1 MIFLYYLLSA
11 SICLYTDFFIYG
23 WAATMVIVI
32 LGYYFFQIP
41 LNESAACM
49 SGSILAINFKD
60 DTNGWILPLFFNVLV
75 YSIIWLMGYS
85 TDVLLITTFLLAGTT
100 RRVVNYYLTW
110 KNS

>member
-1 MIFLYYLLSA
+1 MIFFYYLLSA
-11 SICLYTDFFIYG
+11 FICLHTDFFIYG
-23 WAATMVIVI
+23 WGITMAVAI
-32 LGYYFFQIP
+32 LWFYLFQIP

-60 DTNGWILPLFFNVLV
+60 DLNGWILPLFFNVLV
-75 YSIIWLMGYS
+75 YSIIWLIGYS